1 MLKAA
6 RSVDLNPHY
15 GAIILVNKHHSTN
28 SVKVSKLHSV
38 TSSKEDKNDQLQKNY
53 SFILFII
60 EVSEFK
66 LQFVF
71 YQIRKLLFLRDSKWQ
86 RVRTSILNYNFHV
99 HDVSRVKFAISEIVI
114 ILTYMCYVMVKLHR
128 GQIHGTKRVCE
139 ICPLMAL
146 LCLNNSHRR
155 NGILLKMKSKNKLM
169 AL

>member
-1 MLKAA
+1 M
-6 RSVDLNPHY
+6 
-15 GAIILVNKHHSTN
+15 
-28 SVKVSKLHSV
+28 SKLHSV

-86 RVRTSILNYNFHV
+86 RVLRTSILNYNFHV

-128 GQIHGTKRVCE
+128 EQIHGPKRVCE

-146 LCLNNSHRR
+146 LCLNNSHQEKWDFTE
-155 NGILLKMKSKNKLM
+155 NEK
-169 AL
+169 

>member
-1 MLKAA
+1 MI
-6 RSVDLNPHY
+6 SIHIMVP
-15 GAIILVNKHHSTN
+15 LVNKHHSTN

-53 SFILFII
+53 SFILFMI
-60 EVSEFK
+60 EVSEFE

-99 HDVSRVKFAISEIVI
+99 SRVKFAISEIVI

-128 GQIHGTKRVCE
+128 EQIHGPKRVCE

-155 NGILLKMKSKNKLM
+155 NGILLKMKK
-169 AL
+169 